1 MKRIIFLL
9 LLLSSVVFG
18 QVDGPMKYYY
28 ASGKLSSEGNFKNG
42 QPDGYWKS
50 YYENGNVKSEGNRL
64 NGQLIVYGVFIMKKE
79 KKTSDINYRNN
90 IKVDGS
96 TIIFQPVKY
105 IFNVGW

>member
-1 MKRIIFLL
+1 MKRILFLL

-50 YYENGNVKSEGNRL
+50 YYENGNVKSEGNRV
-64 NGQLIVYGVFIMKKE
+64 NGQLDSLWSFYNEEGKKLRILITE
-79 KKTSDINYRNN
+79 
-90 IKVDGS
+90 
-96 TIIFQPVKY
+96 II
-105 IFNVGW
+105 